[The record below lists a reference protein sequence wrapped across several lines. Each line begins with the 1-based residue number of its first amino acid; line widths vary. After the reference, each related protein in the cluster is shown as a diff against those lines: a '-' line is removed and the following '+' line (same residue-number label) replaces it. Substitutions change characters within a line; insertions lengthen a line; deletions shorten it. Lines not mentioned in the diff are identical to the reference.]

1 MKIIYNKI
9 LPPKGFTAINL
20 FGILFVRSEYKDKI
34 SDKILNHEKIHTAQM
49 KELLYI
55 FFYIWY
61 VIEWI
66 IRLFTNTSS
75 AYKSIAFEQ
84 EAYDNQ
90 SNLEYLNNRKH
101 FCWLKYYKKTSS

>member
-20 FGILFVRSEYKDKI
+20 FEVLFIRSEYKDKI
-34 SDKILNHEKIHTAQM
+34 SDKILNHENIHTAQM
-49 KELLYI
+49 KELLYV

-75 AYKSIAFEQ
+75 AYKSIVFEQ

-101 FCWLKYYKKTSS
+101 FYWLKYYKKTSS